1 MVVDDGVIRYDLHRH
16 EHGAPTGTVLLLPP
30 HIAHT
35 GRAAT
40 ARGFRKRVLYLESD
54 VVDTALAGRVVDEP
68 TLLDDLLHRRL
79 DQLHRSL
86 DEPGGALE
94 AESRLALITD
104 RIARRFGMPAPS
116 GPPAAGRRAPRPAR
130 RPARRGHHAAR
141 GGLAAARRPGSPRT
155 ELRTGVRP
163 ATAPLPRRQAGGGG
177 PAPPA
182 RRRADRR
189 RRDGRRLP
197 RPVAP
202 APALHAPARRHPAE
216 VRRRRLTGR
225 NADGAGSGRSPRT
238 GPVVGL
244 SPWRA
249 GVAAAPRA
257 VSGPAARGRARRARA
272 RLPSRR

>member
-40 ARGFRKRVLYLESD
+40 AHGFRKRVLYLESD
-54 VVDTALAGRVVDEP
+54 VVDTTLAGRVVDEP

-116 GPPAAGRRAPRPAR
+116 GPPGLAGELRDLLDAR
-130 RPARRGHHAAR
+130 LVEGITLREAGT
-141 GGLAAARRPGSPRT
+141 AAARRPGPPRT

-225 NADGAGSGRSPRT
+225 NADGAGSGEISPNRPRR
-238 GPVVGL
+238 GPP
-244 SPWRA
+244 PWRA
-249 GVAAAPRA
+249 GIAAAPRA
-257 VSGPAARGRARRARA
+257 VSGPGARG
-272 RLPSRR
+272 